1 MVYDEYNF
9 DLNLVKPELDIL
21 LCSPMIIFVTISGE
35 QTSSTSDINPLLDQT
50 LSCLEIKIDFD
61 EMDNLIDAGEEKILP
76 LNSKFI
82 SKDSKNLPGSKDFN
96 EISPGT
102 LENLSNP
109 SSSTVTTVKEEEL
122 DSKGKYHFL
131 K

>member
-1 MVYDEYNF
+1 MVYDENNF
-9 DLNLVKPELDIL
+9 GLNLVKPELDIL

-35 QTSSTSDINPLLDQT
+35 QTSSTSDINPVLDQT

-61 EMDNLIDAGEEKILP
+61 EMDNLIDAGEEKIHP

-82 SKDSKNLPGSKDFN
+82 SKDSKNIPGSKDLN

>member
-1 MVYDEYNF
+1 V
-9 DLNLVKPELDIL
+9 
-21 LCSPMIIFVTISGE
+21 
-35 QTSSTSDINPLLDQT
+35 LDQT

-61 EMDNLIDAGEEKILP
+61 EMDNLIDTGEEKILP
-76 LNSKFI
+76 LNSKFT
-82 SKDSKNLPGSKDFN
+82 SNDSKNLPGSKDLN

-102 LENLSNP
+102 LENLSNH
-109 SSSTVTTVKEEEL
+109 SSCTVTTVKEEEL